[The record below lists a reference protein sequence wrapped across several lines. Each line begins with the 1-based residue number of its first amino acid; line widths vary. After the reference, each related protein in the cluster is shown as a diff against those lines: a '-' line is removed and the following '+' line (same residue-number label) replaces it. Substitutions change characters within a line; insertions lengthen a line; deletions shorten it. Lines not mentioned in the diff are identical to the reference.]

1 MDNKKWMD
9 QYREIFHLSSF
20 YARYGKE
27 DFLNETDFGNLEGL
41 NAKRS
46 KLDEEFWFHF
56 ENYLKESPKIV
67 LEGFF
72 CDCLMKFPLLWK
84 NRELRVL
91 SYIERACP
99 VSEKLDNAAFLL
111 DVPEMKAFMKSNLD
125 NPEIRK
131 QSVDA
136 LCSVAA
142 RTFQT
147 GWGDINRKYIYQWL
161 PTWLNDFPEIAGVI
175 MAIVEDYN
183 ERSSYFV
190 WTAIY
195 TGIKKIYLSN
205 NY

>member
-91 SYIERACP
+91 SYIERAAP
-99 VSEKLDNAAFLL
+99 ESEKLDNALCIL
-111 DVPEMKAFMKSNLD
+111 DSPQMKTFMKINRFDCAVNLQV
-125 NPEIRK
+125 ERT
-131 QSVDA
+131 
-136 LCSVAA
+136 LGSVAA
-142 RTFQT
+142 RTFET
-147 GWGDINRKYIYQWL
+147 GWNDVNRHIIYYWL
-161 PTWLNDFPEIAGVI
+161 PSFLDDYPLIAEKVL
-175 MAIVEDYN
+175 AILEEN
-183 ERSSYFV
+183 NTRNASFV

-195 TGIKKIYLSN
+195 ISLSRTYSKK
-205 NY
+205 

>member
-91 SYIERACP
+91 SYIERAAP
-99 VSEKLDNAAFLL
+99 ESEKLDNALCILDSPQMKTFMKINRFDCDVKKQVEQTLGSVATRTFETGWNDVNRHFIYNWLPSLL
-111 DVPEMKAFMKSNLD
+111 DYYPLIAEKVLAILEEN
-125 NPEIRK
+125 N
-131 QSVDA
+131 
-136 LCSVAA
+136 A
-142 RTFQT
+142 R
-147 GWGDINRKYIYQWL
+147 N
-161 PTWLNDFPEIAGVI
+161 A
-175 MAIVEDYN
+175 
-183 ERSSYFV
+183 SFV

-195 TGIKKIYLSN
+195 VSLSRTYLRK
-205 NY
+205 